1 MVACVLVA
9 IGALWASLV
18 DPAGAAE
25 PTEADPVRYAV
36 VNLAEP
42 GSRVLLY
49 FEVKNT
55 GAQTWLPGQV
65 ALVNTRNPLG
75 AAPRRDLHRSVFP
88 NETAYWDF
96 EVAAPRSPGV
106 HESRWEIHRSG
117 GAISPRMTVYVIV
130 VPPEA
135 NELRAKIQKLIDEW
149 QKEHGTEVEALMRQ
163 IADLLRR
170 EGGGLLGRLIASRCG
185 LSQGMLVLLAVALA
199 ARHRPV

>member
-1 MVACVLVA
+1 
-9 IGALWASLV
+9 
-18 DPAGAAE
+18 
-25 PTEADPVRYAV
+25 
-36 VNLAEP
+36 
-42 GSRVLLY
+42 
-49 FEVKNT
+49 
-55 GAQTWLPGQV
+55 
-65 ALVNTRNPLG
+65 
-75 AAPRRDLHRSVFP
+75 
-88 NETAYWDF
+88 
-96 EVAAPRSPGV
+96 
-106 HESRWEIHRSG
+106 
-117 GAISPRMTVYVIV
+117 MTVYVIV